1 MSHEISLRKVSK
13 GNFSIIPNDLA
24 RDALLTFRATGL
36 FVYLWSLPQSYKF
49 SIKSLSNKKT
59 KGGRDAIKRMVKEL
73 QETGYL
79 QITRF
84 RGPDGRFKRVIWT
97 LTDDPARP
105 PRGGNVEPGHKL
117 ENLLEVP
124 QSSTSSIS
132 RMRESPQADNTSRKE
147 KDCYVIKTTTKPT
160 RGFAPVQAQAAESDR
175 KPAPQQGEGI
185 SAPLIAP
192 TRLSANDGQAAVQ
205 FVVERLGSSD
215 LAQKVL
221 DELDGKIGQQ
231 RIRGDWQSYLH
242 GLVKRAQDGEFVPA
256 AGRQVTMRRQPVVQ
270 EWKQQLA
277 VRKSDPIRA
286 QQHFADIKRIL
297 K

>member
-1 MSHEISLRKVSK
+1 MSHQISLRKVSK

-49 SIKSLSNKKT
+49 SIESLSNKKA

-84 RGPDGRFKRVIWT
+84 RGTDGRFKRVIWT

-105 PRGGNVEPGHKL
+105 SDGGIREPVHKT
-117 ENLLEVP
+117 ENLLEVAK
-124 QSSTSSIS
+124 SSTSSIS
-132 RMRESPQADNTSRKE
+132 HMRESPQADNTSRKD
-147 KDCYVIKTTTKPT
+147 KDCSVIKTTTRP
-160 RGFAPVQAQAAESDR
+160 APHSAPEQARAAQSES
-175 KPAPQQGEGI
+175 KPAPQVDAVA
-185 SAPLIAP
+185 APTLIAP
-192 TRLSANDGQAAVQ
+192 SRLSATDGQAAVQ
-205 FVVERLGSSD
+205 FVIERLGSSD
-215 LAQKVL
+215 LAQEVL
-221 DELDGKIGQQ
+221 DELDGKIAQQ

-256 AGRQVTMRRQPVVQ
+256 AGRQVGKGRQPVVQ
-270 EWKQQLA
+270 EWKHQLA
-277 VRKSDPIRA
+277 IRKSDPIRT

>member
-1 MSHEISLRKVSK
+1 MSHQISLRKVSK

-49 SIKSLSNKKT
+49 SIEGLSNKKT

-84 RGPDGRFKRVIWT
+84 RGTDGRFKRVIWT

-105 PRGGNVEPGHKL
+105 PEGGSHQPVHKA
-117 ENLLEVP
+117 ENLPEVAKTT
-124 QSSTSSIS
+124 TSSFS
-132 RMRESPQADNTSRKE
+132 HMRESPQADKSLRKD
-147 KDCYVIKTTTKPT
+147 KDCSVIKTTTRPA
-160 RGFAPVQAQAAESDR
+160 RRFAPEPAQAAESDR
-175 KPAPQQGEGI
+175 KPASQLGEGI
-185 SAPLIAP
+185 VATLIAP
-192 TRLSANDGQAAVQ
+192 SRLSASDGQAAVQ
-205 FVVERLGSSD
+205 FVAERLGSSD

-256 AGRQVTMRRQPVVQ
+256 AGRQVAKGRQPVVQ